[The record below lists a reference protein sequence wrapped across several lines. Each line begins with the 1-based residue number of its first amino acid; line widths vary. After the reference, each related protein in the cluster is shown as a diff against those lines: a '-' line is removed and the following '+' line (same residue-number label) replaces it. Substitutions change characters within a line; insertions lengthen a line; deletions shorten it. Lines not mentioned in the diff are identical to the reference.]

1 MRKSIFVIFFTLL
14 SINTICQISKPNIMY
29 LKLSGGQVSFGSG
42 DFLGYSFSF
51 EVSKNVLKK
60 PLMGINKLLIG
71 GEFIFENGI
80 KNPVIQNPTVVEFF
94 NKTFYHTSSTI
105 LWTKASYYPFK
116 KFVQGF
122 NIQIGPTIGYSYR
135 SRENQASRIVDA
147 LGNSIRQSTLTFDNG
162 FVIGYRIST
171 GFEFNVYKNILT
183 GFRLDFANN
192 NKAEINTLAGL
203 KLIMSL

>member
-1 MRKSIFVIFFTLL
+1 MKKSILVILLTL
-14 SINTICQISKPNIMY
+14 ICLNSFCQVSKPKDKF
-29 LKLSGGQVSFGSG
+29 LKLSGGQVSFGTG
-42 DFLGYSFSF
+42 DILGYSFSF
-51 EVSKNVLKK
+51 ELSKNILKK
-60 PLMGINKLLIG
+60 PLIGINKLLIG
-71 GEFIFENGI
+71 GEIIFENGI

-105 LWTKASYYPFK
+105 LWTNASYYPFK
-116 KFVQGF
+116 KFVHGF

-147 LGNSIRQSTLTFDNG
+147 LGNTIRQSTLTFDNG

-171 GFEFNVYKNILT
+171 GFEFKVYKNIQS
-183 GFRLDFANN
+183 GFRLDFSNN

-203 KLIMSL
+203 KLGMSF